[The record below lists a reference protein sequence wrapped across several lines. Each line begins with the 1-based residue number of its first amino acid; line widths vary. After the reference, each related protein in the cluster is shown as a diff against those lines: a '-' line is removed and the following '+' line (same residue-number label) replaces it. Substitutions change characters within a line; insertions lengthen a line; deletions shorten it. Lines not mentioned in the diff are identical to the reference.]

1 MNLYVA
7 ELDNGITKVS
17 LSGRLDIDGA
27 LKIDKEFTAIAEKK
41 KRVLVDLAG
50 VTFIASLGI
59 RTLVTG
65 AKAASNNGGKLVLLN
80 PQPNVERL
88 LRTSYVDSVMPIAHD
103 LEAIQMIFG
112 A

>member
-27 LKIDKEFTAIAEKK
+27 LKIDNEFTAIAENK
-41 KRVLVDLAG
+41 KRVLVDLAD

-59 RTLVTG
+59 RTLISGCESRDEQWWQIG
-65 AKAASNNGGKLVLLN
+65 AFESAT
-80 PQPNVERL
+80 EC
-88 LRTSYVDSVMPIAHD
+88 
-103 LEAIQMIFG
+103 
-112 A
+112 